1 MPDTIS
7 ANFVNLGPNERKVSS
22 QSFSVIESLS
32 RLDNDVHMLK
42 LPSSFHSV
50 VSSNASRTSR
60 FAASVIFSDGS
71 CPRRGTSSVRS
82 SLDPVKVIGC
92 GV

>member
-32 RLDNDVHMLK
+32 RLDSDVQMLK

-50 VSSNASRTSR
+50 VSSSASRTSR
-60 FAASVIFSDGS
+60 LAASVIFSDDS

-82 SLDPVKVIGC
+82 SLEPINI
-92 GV
+92 